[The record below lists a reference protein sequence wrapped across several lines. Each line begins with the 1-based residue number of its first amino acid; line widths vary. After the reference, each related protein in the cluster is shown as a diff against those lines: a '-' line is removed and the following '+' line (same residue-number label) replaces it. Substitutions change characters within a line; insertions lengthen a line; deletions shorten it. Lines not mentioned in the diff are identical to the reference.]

1 MLTGKIDI
9 ITAIP
14 EHSNIAGY
22 LAADGLLGLIALVAS
37 TLLSIA
43 CLTLI
48 SIGLY
53 NKIFH
58 GKNMEPWTGMDIA
71 WGILMIAFSLTVLI
85 VFYMPFKKIM

>member
-14 EHSNIAGY
+14 RHSNIAGY
-22 LAADGLLGLIALVAS
+22 LAADWVGLIALVAS

-43 CLTLI
+43 CLVLI

-71 WGILMIAFSLTVLI
+71 WGMLMVVFSLTVLI
-85 VFYMPFKKIM
+85 GFYMPFKV

>member
-1 MLTGKIDI
+1 MLNQSFMNILSVVPK
-9 ITAIP
+9 
-14 EHSNIAGY
+14 HSNIAGY
-22 LAADGLLGLIALVAS
+22 LAADWVGLIALVAS

-43 CLTLI
+43 CLVLI

-71 WGILMIAFSLTVLI
+71 WGMLMVVFSLTVLI
-85 VFYMPFKKIM
+85 GFYMPFKV

>member
-1 MLTGKIDI
+1 MLNQSFMNILSVV
-9 ITAIP
+9 P

-43 CLTLI
+43 CLVLI

-71 WGILMIAFSLTVLI
+71 WGLLMIAFSLTVLI
-85 VFYMPFKKIM
+85 GFYMPFKK

>member
-1 MLTGKIDI
+1 MLVSNIDI
-9 ITAIP
+9 ITAVL

-22 LAADGLLGLIALVAS
+22 LAADWVGLIALVAS
-37 TLLSIA
+37 TLLSIV
-43 CLTLI
+43 CLVLI

-85 VFYMPFKKIM
+85 GFYMPFKK

>member
-1 MLTGKIDI
+1 MLNQSFMNILSVVPK
-9 ITAIP
+9 
-14 EHSNIAGY
+14 HSNIAGY

-37 TLLSIA
+37 TLLSIV
-43 CLTLI
+43 CLILI

-85 VFYMPFKKIM
+85 GFYMPFKK